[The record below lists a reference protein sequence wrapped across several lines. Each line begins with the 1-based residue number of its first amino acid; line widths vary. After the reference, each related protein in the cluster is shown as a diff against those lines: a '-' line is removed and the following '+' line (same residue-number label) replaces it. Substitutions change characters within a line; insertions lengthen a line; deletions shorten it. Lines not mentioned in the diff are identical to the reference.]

1 MLGTE
6 AVMDALKGSRTV
18 SLGGMP
24 YIVSNCSLC
33 LSKRGMKIDVSL
45 VSACADVDLSV
56 EMEND
61 DKKPM

>member
-1 MLGTE
+1 MFGTE
-6 AVMDALKGSRTV
+6 AVMDALKGSRTI

-33 LSKRGMKIDVSL
+33 LSKCRMKIDVSL
-45 VSACADVDLSV
+45 VSACTDVDLSV

-61 DKKPM
+61 GQKPM